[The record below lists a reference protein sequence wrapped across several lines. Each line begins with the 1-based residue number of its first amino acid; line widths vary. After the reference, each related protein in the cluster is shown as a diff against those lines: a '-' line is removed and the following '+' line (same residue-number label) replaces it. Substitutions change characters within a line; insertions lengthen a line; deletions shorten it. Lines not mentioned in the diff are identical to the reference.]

1 MRPHLSHTRI
11 ANGRYPAS
19 GCVNPLV
26 KVVATILRKEL
37 WKGAPI
43 SCTSCLPNLSISVRS
58 CPPHMGH
65 ALPCIAAVERIQ
77 NLLMFVFCHGKEFYQ
92 AAHVAGRRVPRR
104 LPALLTAI
112 LLACALRMKA
122 LL

>member
-1 MRPHLSHTRI
+1 EPKRKISQPLGAGLIGYLQSAQMVIRHEAALSHTRI

-19 GCVNPLV
+19 GCVNPSV
-26 KVVATILRKEL
+26 KVLATILRKEL

-65 ALPCIAAVERIQ
+65 ALPCIAA
-77 NLLMFVFCHGKEFYQ
+77 LSASK
-92 AAHVAGRRVPRR
+92 
-104 LPALLTAI
+104 TS
-112 LLACALRMKA
+112 
-122 LL
+122 